1 MERSIEMVVGLL
13 GILKAGGAYVPL
25 DPEYPK
31 ERLTFMLADT
41 RVPVLLSQAKLL
53 AGLSEHGAKVI
64 CLDSDWDIIVR
75 ESVKNLPCTATPD
88 SLAYVMYTSGSTGRP
103 KGICIPHRGVVR
115 LVNETNYVNFTAE
128 ETFLQFAPLSFD
140 ASTFEIWGAL
150 LNGARLVVF
159 PSSRSSLEEL
169 GGVLDQYRVTTLW
182 LTAGLFHQMVGGQ
195 LGRLKHVRQLLAG
208 GDVLSV
214 SHVREA
220 LAKLE
225 GCRLIN
231 GYGPTENTTF
241 TCCYPMTDPGQTG
254 ISVPIGRPIANT
266 DVYLLDREMNPVPI
280 GVAGE
285 LYIGGDGLARSY
297 LNRPGLTAENFIP
310 NPFSDEP
317 GKRLYK
323 TGDLVRYLPD
333 GNIEF
338 LGRQDYQV
346 KIRGFRIELGEIEA
360 VLGQYPA
367 VLETAV
373 LAREDVPGD
382 KRLVAYVVAS
392 HVPTPTFSELRS
404 FLKEMLPDYMI
415 PSAFVFLD
423 AFPITPNGKVDRRA
437 LPVPD
442 GTRPELDRGFVA
454 PRTPVEEVLAEIWG
468 KMLGVEKVGIHDNFF
483 ELGGHSLIAT
493 QILSAIC
500 DAFRVEL
507 TLHHF
512 FETLTIAGLSE
523 SIEEA
528 KNSGS
533 KLQTP
538 AITPISRKSRTR
550 LPK

>member
-1 MERSIEMVVGLL
+1 
-13 GILKAGGAYVPL
+13 
-25 DPEYPK
+25 
-31 ERLTFMLADT
+31 
-41 RVPVLLSQAKLL
+41 
-53 AGLSEHGAKVI
+53 
-64 CLDSDWDIIVR
+64 
-75 ESVKNLPCTATPD
+75 
-88 SLAYVMYTSGSTGRP
+88 
-103 KGICIPHRGVVR
+103 
-115 LVNETNYVNFTAE
+115 
-128 ETFLQFAPLSFD
+128 
-140 ASTFEIWGAL
+140 
-150 LNGARLVVF
+150 
-159 PSSRSSLEEL
+159 
-169 GGVLDQYRVTTLW
+169 
-182 LTAGLFHQMVGGQ
+182 
-195 LGRLKHVRQLLAG
+195 
-208 GDVLSV
+208 
-214 SHVREA
+214 
-220 LAKLE
+220 
-225 GCRLIN
+225 
-231 GYGPTENTTF
+231 
-241 TCCYPMTDPGQTG
+241 MTDPGQTG
-254 ISVPIGRPIANT
+254 TSVPIGRPIANT
-266 DVYLLDREMNPVPI
+266 DVYLLDREVNPVPI

-285 LYIGGDGLARSY
+285 LYIGGDGLARNY
-297 LNRPGLTAENFIP
+297 LNRPGLTAENFVP

-360 VLGQYPA
+360 VLGQHPG
-367 VLETAV
+367 VLETTV
-373 LAREDVPGD
+373 LAREDVPDD

-392 HVPTPTFSELRS
+392 HEPTPSFSELRS
-404 FLKEMLPDYMI
+404 FLKEKLPDYMI

-423 AFPITPNGKVDRRA
+423 AFPITPNGKVDRHA

-533 KLQTP
+533 TLQTP